1 MSYLVQVHCTGTS
14 NNMLRAYIPHNHIIN
29 NPLRFSQGRCQAN
42 MSALS
47 RQSTRASITQDSS
60 VPVAFAS
67 ALVAAGVTWAL
78 KPNRGRGKSTDTV
91 LPKELVGVPYSEEL
105 ELAIEVALKG
115 KLCAGLTRPLSFV

>member
-1 MSYLVQVHCTGTS
+1 
-14 NNMLRAYIPHNHIIN
+14 
-29 NPLRFSQGRCQAN
+29 

-60 VPVAFAS
+60 VPVAVAS
-67 ALVAAGVTWAL
+67 ALFAAGVTWAL
-78 KPNRGRGKSTDTV
+78 KPNRGRGKSADTI

-115 KLCAGLTRPLSFV
+115 EDCIHHLLIRIHWMECNMLIAWNN